1 MFIIK
6 LKNQNLNLNKE
17 KGIAILLAV
26 LILSFV
32 LTIALGTSIILI
44 RQVKTIREIGSSVV
58 AFYAADSGI
67 EEFLLIN
74 DPQNPPAGVLD
85 GAGEVGYEVF
95 VHASTTPSCVG
106 ALNYCIRS
114 VGTYKN
120 TTRAIEI
127 QY

>member
-6 LKNQNLNLNKE
+6 LKNQNLNFDKE

-32 LTIALGTSIILI
+32 LTIALGTSVILI
-44 RQVKTIREIGSSVV
+44 RQVKTIREIDSSVV

-74 DPQNPPAGVLD
+74 DPQNPPSPGTLD
-85 GAGEVGYEVF
+85 EAGEVGYEVF
-95 VHASTTPSCVG
+95 VYASTTPSCG
-106 ALNYCIRS
+106 GSNYCIRS

>member
-6 LKNQNLNLNKE
+6 LKNQNLNFNKE

-32 LTIALGTSIILI
+32 LTIALGTSVILI
-44 RQVKTIREIGSSVV
+44 RQVKTIKEIDSSVI
-58 AFYAADSGI
+58 AFYAADHGI
-67 EEFLLIN
+67 EEVLMM
-74 DPQNPPAGVLD
+74 NPPSDILSSPPLPN
-85 GAGEVGYEVF
+85 GAEYKVF
-95 VHASTTPSCVG
+95 VDAACG
-106 ALNYCIRS
+106 ALNYCIKS
-114 VGTYKN
+114 VGTYKD

>member
-6 LKNQNLNLNKE
+6 LKNQNLNFNKE

-32 LTIALGTSIILI
+32 LTIALGTSVILI
-44 RQVKTIREIGSSVV
+44 RQVKTIREIDSSVI

-74 DPQNPPAGVLD
+74 DPQNPPSPGVLD
-85 GAGEVGYEVF
+85 GAGYEVF
-95 VHASTTPSCVG
+95 VHASTTPGCDG
-106 ALNYCIRS
+106 ENYCIRS